1 VISPLV
7 ALVDLDAFFAQ
18 IEQFENPQYRDKPVI
33 IGGRPGGRGVV
44 STASYEART
53 FGVHS
58 AMPTNTAYRLCPD
71 GIYLRGDM
79 AKYADYSR
87 RIFEALHNITPVV
100 EQASIDE
107 FYLDLSGMEQLVGG
121 PRELGQRCKAL
132 ILEVT
137 GLTCSIGIGPN
148 RLIAKLAS
156 EYRKPDGL
164 TIVNKSQV
172 NEFLDPLPLK
182 ALRGVGPKTLKR
194 ISKLRVETIGQLRER
209 YSLEELQQAV
219 GESTGSNLY
228 HQARGNYPARISTHK
243 SQKSVSKETTFNEDV
258 DDPQRLKHTLQKLA
272 FNVARSL
279 RKKGYLGNVV
289 NIRVRLADFTTFT
302 RQRKLERATD
312 SDVEI
317 ARIGWELFEQHGYVG
332 QSLRL
337 IGIGVVVGDDAPSNN
352 EAEQVQ
358 FDLFA
363 PVSKVEEMDND
374 KKESEVTSAIDE
386 ILDKFGEDSI
396 RRGG

>member
-1 VISPLV
+1 MIAPLV

-18 IEQFENPQYRDKPVI
+18 IEQYENPQYRGQPII
-33 IGGRPGGRGVV
+33 IGGQPGGRGVV
-44 STASYEART
+44 ATASYEART

-71 GIYLRGDM
+71 GIFLRGDM
-79 AKYADYSR
+79 AKYADYSK
-87 RIFEALHNITPVV
+87 RIFEALHNVTPVV

-121 PRELGQRCKAL
+121 SRELGLRCKAL
-132 ILEVT
+132 ILEAT

-156 EYRKPDGL
+156 DYRKPDGL
-164 TIVNKSQV
+164 TIVNQSQV

-194 ISKLRVETIGQLRER
+194 IAKLKVETIGQLRQR
-209 YSLEELQQAV
+209 YSLDELQQAV
-219 GESTGSNLY
+219 GESTGNNLY
-228 HQARGNYPARISTHK
+228 HQARGSYPARVSTHK
-243 SQKSVSKETTFNEDV
+243 AQKSVSKETTFNEDIS
-258 DDPQRLKHTLQKLA
+258 DPQRLKHTLQKLA

-279 RKKGYLGNVV
+279 RKKGHRGNVV

-317 ARIGWELFEQHGYVG
+317 ARIGWELFEENGYVG

-337 IGIGVVVGDDAPSNN
+337 IGIGVVVGDDASSKN

-358 FDLFA
+358 FDLFT
-363 PVSKVEEMDND
+363 PVSKVEEEDD
-374 KKESEVTSAIDE
+374 GKSESEVTSTIDK

>member
-1 VISPLV
+1 MIAPLV

-18 IEQFENPQYRDKPVI
+18 IEQYENPQYRGQPII
-33 IGGRPGGRGVV
+33 IGGQPGGRGVV
-44 STASYEART
+44 ATASYEART

-71 GIYLRGDM
+71 GIFLRGDM
-79 AKYADYSR
+79 AKYADYSK
-87 RIFEALHNITPVV
+87 RIFEALHNITPMV

-121 PRELGQRCKAL
+121 SRELGLRCKAL
-132 ILEVT
+132 ILEAT

-156 EYRKPDGL
+156 DYRKPDGL
-164 TIVNKSQV
+164 TIVNQSQV

-194 ISKLRVETIGQLRER
+194 IAKLKVETIGQLRQR
-209 YSLEELQQAV
+209 YSLDELQQAV
-219 GESTGSNLY
+219 GESTGNNLY
-228 HQARGNYPARISTHK
+228 HQARGSYPARVSTHK
-243 SQKSVSKETTFNEDV
+243 AQKSVSKETTFNEDIS
-258 DDPQRLKHTLQKLA
+258 DPQRLKHTLQKLA

-279 RKKGYLGNVV
+279 RKKGHRGNVV

-317 ARIGWELFEQHGYVG
+317 ARIGWELFEENGYVG

-337 IGIGVVVGDDAPSNN
+337 IGIGVVVGDDASSKN

-358 FDLFA
+358 FDLFT
-363 PVSKVEEMDND
+363 PVSKVEEEDD
-374 KKESEVTSAIDE
+374 GKSESEVTSTIDK

>member
-1 VISPLV
+1 MYAPLV

-18 IEQFENPQYRDKPVI
+18 IEQYENPQYRGQPVI
-33 IGGRPGGRGVV
+33 VGGKPGGRGVV
-44 STASYEART
+44 ATASYEART

-71 GIYLRGDM
+71 GIYLHGDM

-87 RIFEALHNITPVV
+87 LIYQALHNITPVV

-107 FYLDLSGMEQLVGG
+107 FYLDLSGMERLIGK
-121 PRELGQRCKAL
+121 PRELGLHCKAL
-132 ILEVT
+132 IKETT

-164 TIVNKSQV
+164 TIVNQNQV

-194 ISKLRVETIGQLRER
+194 IAKLNVETIGQLRQR

-228 HQARGNYPARISTHK
+228 HQARGSYPARVGTYQ
-243 SQKSVSKETTFNEDV
+243 SQKSVSKETTFNEDIS
-258 DDPQRLKHTLQKLA
+258 DPQQLKQTMQKLA
-272 FNVARSL
+272 FSVARSL
-279 RKKGYLGNVV
+279 RKKGYRGNVV

-302 RQRKLERATD
+302 AVTLPFTPTVTYIRTTPCRPAFRAF
-312 SDVEI
+312 S
-317 ARIGWELFEQHGYVG
+317 G
-332 QSLRL
+332 
-337 IGIGVVVGDDAPSNN
+337 
-352 EAEQVQ
+352 
-358 FDLFA
+358 
-363 PVSKVEEMDND
+363 
-374 KKESEVTSAIDE
+374 
-386 ILDKFGEDSI
+386 
-396 RRGG
+396 

>member
-1 VISPLV
+1 MPIPLV

-18 IEQFENPQYRDKPVI
+18 IEQYENPQYRGCPVI

-53 FGVHS
+53 FGIHS
-58 AMPTNTAYRLCPD
+58 AMPINTAHRLCPD
-71 GIYLRGDM
+71 GIFLRGDM
-79 AKYADYSR
+79 ARYTDYSR
-87 RIFEALHNITPVV
+87 RIYEALYNITPVV

-107 FYLDLSGMEQLVGG
+107 FYLDLSGMERLVRRS
-121 PRELGQRCKAL
+121 RELGERCKAV
-132 ILEVT
+132 IKEAT
-137 GLTCSIGIGPN
+137 GLTSSVGIGPN

-164 TIVNKSQV
+164 TIVSQNQI

-194 ISKLRVETIGQLRER
+194 IAKLRVDNIGQLRQR
-209 YSLEELQQAV
+209 YSLEGLWQAV
-219 GESTGSNLY
+219 GERTGSNLY
-228 HQARGNYPARISTHK
+228 HQARGSYPARAATYK
-243 SQKSVSKETTFNEDV
+243 AQKSISKETTFDEDV
-258 DDPQRLKHTLQKLA
+258 SDPQRLKQMLQKLA

-279 RKKGYLGNVV
+279 RKKGYRGNVV

-302 RQRKLERATD
+302 RQRKLDRATD
-312 SDVEI
+312 IDVEI
-317 ARIGWELFEQHGYVG
+317 ARIGWALFEQHGYVG

-337 IGIGVVVGDDAPSNN
+337 IGIGVVVGDDAVLNSDP
-352 EAEQVQ
+352 EPVQ

-363 PVSKVEEMDND
+363 PAPAAAKEDD
-374 KKESEVTSAIDE
+374 GKRESEVTTTMDE

-396 RRGG
+396 WRGG